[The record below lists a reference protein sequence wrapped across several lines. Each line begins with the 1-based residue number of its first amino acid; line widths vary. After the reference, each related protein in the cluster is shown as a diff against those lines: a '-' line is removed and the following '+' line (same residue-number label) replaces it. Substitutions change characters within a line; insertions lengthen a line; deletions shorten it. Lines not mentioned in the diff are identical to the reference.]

1 MRLIVKDRETN
12 ETYDALV
19 QSVDLNFN
27 GKYILRYV
35 IGIQGHNE
43 FHFLHCVYDNDDFN
57 KRYEVIKEV
66 GCC

>member
-1 MRLIVKDRETN
+1 MRLIVKDRKTN

-27 GKYILRYV
+27 GKYILRYS

-43 FHFLHCVYDNDDFN
+43 FHFLHCGYDNDDFN

>member
-1 MRLIVKDRETN
+1 MRLIVKDRKTN

-27 GKYILRYV
+27 GKYVLRYS

-43 FHFLHCVYDNDDFN
+43 FHFLHCVYDNDDF
-57 KRYEVIKEV
+57 
-66 GCC
+66 